1 MKGKRHSTEEIIRIL
16 RLADGG
22 QTVEQVCRE
31 VNICE
36 QTFYRWR
43 RKYGRM
49 EMADAKRYKELENEN
64 TELKKMLAD
73 EMLKARVLEE
83 LLKKSGKRLRE
94 TAGGGTGCREGSMLG
109 APSVPLSRPL
119 PFQLPIPSTRGQ

>member
-1 MKGKRHSTEEIIRIL
+1 MAKKKAAKKAVKKKVAIKKKAKTKEPNMKGKKHKTEEIIRIL
-16 RLADGG
+16 RMADGG
-22 QTVEQVCRE
+22 KAVEEVCRE

-64 TELKKMLAD
+64 SELKKMLAD

-83 LLKKSGKRLRE
+83 ALKKKY
-94 TAGGGTGCREGSMLG
+94 
-109 APSVPLSRPL
+109 
-119 PFQLPIPSTRGQ
+119 